1 MMQALRGARAKMS
14 GRLLLSQWVGNFVL
28 MLLAAAW
35 LQIPD
40 SHAWQFAF
48 SMLSGVLLV
57 VVFFWLY
64 TATFHHLRPC
74 AEPAPRWLSWLLL
87 AGFIAL
93 WWLMLQVI
101 AVGRAHEALY
111 AGYWNSQSPPWLR
124 HSLGYSSLVAWQE
137 RFYDCLQCL
146 WAGLLLPMAI
156 VLCASGIHKG
166 CLRHGAAPYKHWF
179 YWLAVLVC
187 GLGGSAITWA
197 LADWTPDA
205 GLVGQTFSVVARLGI
220 AYTVDILL
228 WCFVLALAAY
238 YLETWQSPSSEPAN
252 PA

>member
-1 MMQALRGARAKMS
+1 MMQALRGARARMS

-28 MLLAAAW
+28 LLLAAAW

-40 SHAWQFAF
+40 SHTWQFAF
-48 SMLSGVLLV
+48 SVLSGVLLV
-57 VVFFWLY
+57 VGFLLLY

-87 AGFIAL
+87 AGFLAL
-93 WWLMLQVI
+93 WWLMLQAI
-101 AVGRAHEALY
+101 ADGRAHEALY

-124 HSLGYSSLVAWQE
+124 HSLGYSGLVAWQE

-146 WAGLLLPMAI
+146 WAGLLLPMAV
-156 VLCASGIHKG
+156 VL
-166 CLRHGAAPYKHWF
+166 
-179 YWLAVLVC
+179 C

-205 GLVGQTFSVVARLGI
+205 GLGGQTFSVVARLGI

-228 WCFVLALAAY
+228 WCFLLALVTY
-238 YLETWQSPSSEPAN
+238 YLETWQTPNSQPAST
-252 PA
+252 A

>member
-1 MMQALRGARAKMS
+1 MMQAFRGALSKMS

-40 SHAWQFAF
+40 SHTWQFAF

-57 VVFFWLY
+57 VVFLFLY

-93 WWLMLQVI
+93 WWLLLQAI

-124 HSLGYSSLVAWQE
+124 HILGYSSLVAWQE
-137 RFYDCLQCL
+137 RLYDCLLCV
-146 WAGLLLPMAI
+146 WAGLLLPMVI

-166 CLRHGAAPYKHWF
+166 GLRHGAAPYKHWF
-179 YWLAVLVC
+179 YWLSVLVC
-187 GLGGSAITWA
+187 GLGGPAITWA
-197 LADWTPDA
+197 LAGWTPDA
-205 GLVGQTFSVVARLGI
+205 GLVGQTFSVIARLGI

-228 WCFVLALAAY
+228 WCFLLALAAY
-238 YLETWQSPSSEPAN
+238 YLEAWQTPASKTAD

>member
-40 SHAWQFAF
+40 SHSWQFAF

-57 VVFFWLY
+57 AGFLLLY

-93 WWLMLQVI
+93 WWLVLQGI
-101 AVGRAHEALY
+101 AAGRAHEALY

-124 HSLGYSSLVAWQE
+124 HLSVIPAWSHGKSVSMTACNAWSPGSCCPWSSCSAPAGSTRGACGMERRLISTGSTGWLCWSVAWGD
-137 RFYDCLQCL
+137 RRSR
-146 WAGLLLPMAI
+146 GLLPTGHRMRAWWGKRSASLHGLELPTRWTS
-156 VLCASGIHKG
+156 CCGASCWRSPPTISKPGN
-166 CLRHGAAPYKHWF
+166 AP
-179 YWLAVLVC
+179 
-187 GLGGSAITWA
+187 
-197 LADWTPDA
+197 
-205 GLVGQTFSVVARLGI
+205 
-220 AYTVDILL
+220 
-228 WCFVLALAAY
+228 
-238 YLETWQSPSSEPAN
+238 EPA
-252 PA
+252 

>member
-1 MMQALRGARAKMS
+1 MMQAFRGALGKMS

-40 SHAWQFAF
+40 SHTWQFAF

-57 VVFFWLY
+57 VGFLVLY

-87 AGFIAL
+87 VGFIAL
-93 WWLMLQVI
+93 WWLMLQAI

-124 HSLGYSSLVAWQE
+124 HLSRVFRPGRMARTSL
-137 RFYDCLQCL
+137 
-146 WAGLLLPMAI
+146 
-156 VLCASGIHKG
+156 
-166 CLRHGAAPYKHWF
+166 
-179 YWLAVLVC
+179 
-187 GLGGSAITWA
+187 
-197 LADWTPDA
+197 
-205 GLVGQTFSVVARLGI
+205 
-220 AYTVDILL
+220 
-228 WCFVLALAAY
+228 
-238 YLETWQSPSSEPAN
+238 
-252 PA
+252 

>member
-1 MMQALRGARAKMS
+1 MMQALRGARARMS

-40 SHAWQFAF
+40 SHTWQFAF

-57 VVFFWLY
+57 VGFLLLY
-64 TATFHHLRPC
+64 SATFRHLRPC
-74 AEPAPRWLSWLLL
+74 AEPAPRWLSWLVL

-93 WWLMLQVI
+93 WWLMLQAIV
-101 AVGRAHEALY
+101 VGRAHEALY

-156 VLCASGIHKG
+156 VLCACGVHKV
-166 CLRHGAAPYKHWF
+166 CLQRGAAAYKHWF
-179 YWLAVLVC
+179 YWLSVLVC
-187 GLGGSAITWA
+187 GLGGPAITWA
-197 LADWTPDA
+197 LAGWTPDA
-205 GLVGQTFSVVARLGI
+205 GLVGQTFSIVARLGI

-228 WCFVLALAAY
+228 WCFLLALAAY
-238 YLETWQSPSSEPAN
+238 YLEAWQGPNSKTADPA
-252 PA
+252 

>member
-1 MMQALRGARAKMS
+1 
-14 GRLLLSQWVGNFVL
+14 
-28 MLLAAAW
+28 
-35 LQIPD
+35 
-40 SHAWQFAF
+40 
-48 SMLSGVLLV
+48 
-57 VVFFWLY
+57 
-64 TATFHHLRPC
+64 
-74 AEPAPRWLSWLLL
+74 
-87 AGFIAL
+87 
-93 WWLMLQVI
+93 
-101 AVGRAHEALY
+101 
-111 AGYWNSQSPPWLR
+111 
-124 HSLGYSSLVAWQE
+124 
-137 RFYDCLQCL
+137 
-146 WAGLLLPMAI
+146 MAI

-238 YLETWQSPSSEPAN
+238 YLETWQSSSSEPAN